1 MTFQPWLREGAM
13 YDEDQ
18 DALAAEYVLGTL
30 SVEERG
36 HAEALLLIDTN
47 FVELVHQ
54 WERRLGELNV
64 MVESVEP
71 PADLWEK
78 IKPDIGTVPASDKV
92 PLAPIGP
99 TPLTKTETAAVAQSG
114 VQESSLLDALASKLL
129 PPEAGAAVDV
139 KAAAKPAS
147 GWLSTPSLSPATP
160 VIERGTDAFY
170 LARRVRLWRIMALAT
185 GVLALLLAAFIG
197 LSQVA
202 PGLVSALGWG
212 MPRLF
217 AATPTATEP
226 PGSQLVA
233 VLQREPTSPAFLL
246 TVDPGKRTLT
256 VRRILAKAGAGHSYE
271 LWVTTQGS
279 SQRRSLGIV
288 GDEEFT
294 QRPASLDAGALL
306 TASYEISYE
315 PAGGSQK
322 GAPSGPILFTGK
334 MVRAV
339 PPPQPQQ
346 K

>member
-1 MTFQPWLREGAM
+1 M

-18 DALAAEYVLGTL
+18 DAMAAEYVLGTL
-30 SVEERG
+30 SLEERG

-78 IKPDIGTVPASDKV
+78 IKRDIGTVPASDKV

-99 TPLTKTETAAVAQSG
+99 TPLTKPETIAAAQTG
-114 VQESSLLDALASKLL
+114 THDADLLGALASKLL
-129 PPEAGAAVDV
+129 PPEAAAEVRAQAEG
-139 KAAAKPAS
+139 KSTS
-147 GWLSTPSLSPATP
+147 GWFSRPSPSPNTSA
-160 VIERGTDAFY
+160 IERGTDAFY
-170 LARRVRLWRIMALAT
+170 LARRVRLWRTMAFAASVLSLA
-185 GVLALLLAAFIG
+185 LAAFIA
-197 LSQVA
+197 LLQYR
-202 PGLVSALGWG
+202 PGLVSSLGFG
-212 MPRLF
+212 MPQLF
-217 AATPTATEP
+217 AAAPAEP
-226 PGSQLVA
+226 PASQLVA
-233 VLQREPTSPAFLL
+233 VLQHEPTSPAFLL
-246 TVDPGKRTLT
+246 TVDPDKRTLT
-256 VRRILAKAGAGHSYE
+256 VRRVLAKAGAGHSYE
-271 LWVTTQGS
+271 LWITPLGS

-294 QRPASLDAGALL
+294 QRPANIDPAIMLSA
-306 TASYEISYE
+306 TYEISYE
-315 PAGGSQK
+315 PAGGSNK

-339 PPPQPQQ
+339 PALQPPQQ

>member
-1 MTFQPWLREGAM
+1 M
-13 YDEDQ
+13 YDEDR

-36 HAEALLLIDTN
+36 QAEALLLIDTA

-71 PADLWEK
+71 PADLWAK
-78 IKPDIGTVPASDKV
+78 IEPDIGTVPASDKV

-99 TPLTKTETAAVAQSG
+99 TPLTKPETTAQAQTG
-114 VQESSLLDALASKLL
+114 VQESTLLDALASKLL
-129 PPEAGAAVDV
+129 PPEGAADA
-139 KAAAKPAS
+139 KAGPSSTS
-147 GWLSTPSLSPATP
+147 GWLSTPSLSPA
-160 VIERGTDAFY
+160 IERGTDAFY
-170 LARRVRLWRIMALAT
+170 LARRVRLWRVMALTA
-185 GVLALLLAAFIG
+185 GGLALVLAAFIA

-202 PGLVSALGWG
+202 PGLFSAVGLT
-212 MPRLF
+212 MPSLF
-217 AATPTATEP
+217 AATPTASEP
-226 PGSQLVA
+226 PASQLVA
-233 VLQREPTSPAFLL
+233 VLQHEPTSPAFLL

-256 VRRILAKAGAGHSYE
+256 VRRLLAKAGSGHSYE
-271 LWVTTQGS
+271 LWIVPQGS

-294 QRPASLDAGALL
+294 QRPANIDAGAML

-315 PAGGSQK
+315 PAGGSK
-322 GAPSGPILFTGK
+322 TGAPSGPILFTGK

-339 PPPQPQQ
+339 PAPQPQQ

>member
-1 MTFQPWLREGAM
+1 M

-99 TPLTKTETAAVAQSG
+99 TPLTKTESPAMAQSG

-129 PPEAGAAVDV
+129 PPEAGGAADV
-139 KAAAKPAS
+139 KPEAQLPS
-147 GWLSTPSLSPATP
+147 GWLSTPSVSPATSA
-160 VIERGTDAFY
+160 IERGTDAFY
-170 LARRVRLWRIMALAT
+170 LARRVRLWRIVALTA
-185 GVLALLLAAFIG
+185 GILALVLAAFVA
-197 LSQVA
+197 LSQIA
-202 PGLVSALGWG
+202 PGLLSTLG

-217 AATPTATEP
+217 AAAPAVGGP
-226 PGSQLVA
+226 PIGQLVA
-233 VLQREPTSPAFLL
+233 VLQHEPTSPAFLL
-246 TVDPGKRTLT
+246 SVDPEKRTLT
-256 VRRILAKAGAGHSYE
+256 VRRILSKAGAGHSYE
-271 LWVTTQGS
+271 LWIIPQGS
-279 SQRRSLGIV
+279 PQPRSLGVV
-288 GDEEFT
+288 GEQEFT
-294 QRPASLDAGALL
+294 QRPLPGIVDGNAMLAE
-306 TASYEISYE
+306 SYEISFE
-315 PAGGSQK
+315 PFGGSK
-322 GAPSGPILFTGK
+322 TGGPSGPILFTGK
-334 MVRAV
+334 MVQSV
-339 PPPQPQQ
+339 PAPQG